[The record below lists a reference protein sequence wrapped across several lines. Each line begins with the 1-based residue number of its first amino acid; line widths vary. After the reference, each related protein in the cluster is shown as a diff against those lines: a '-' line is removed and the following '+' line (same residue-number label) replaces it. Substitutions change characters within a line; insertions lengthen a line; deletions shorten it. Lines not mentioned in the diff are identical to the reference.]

1 MGTYWLLLVQ
11 CIAAA
16 VCTVHYVFC
25 CLVQFFLEP
34 PACHVMKSFVREL
47 ARELCYN
54 NATHRSS
61 SSSSCIIL
69 GAIANTTRTANFTE
83 KTENICQLGQN
94 RIKPESGLRLL
105 FLCYVHVSGAEI
117 LLLRLHCCGK
127 ILKNVSFF
135 NLTTIIGGLFS
146 QILNSSHF
154 VLIGQSLPHSTADF
168 YPNSPSLTEFFKSWL
183 GCWRW

>member
-11 CIAAA
+11 CIAA
-16 VCTVHYVFC
+16 VCTMYFAAWC
-25 CLVQFFLEP
+25 SFFLEP

-94 RIKPESGLRLL
+94 RIKPESGLRLF

-168 YPNSPSLTEFFKSWL
+168 YPNSPRLTEFFKSWL